1 MEGNGYLLPLRNSRR
16 YTPYEFDIK
25 MSQNEERMSR
35 LGKIIDQDIFY
46 SLMSQRKT
54 PSVTTG
60 PNYVVENKKEYI
72 PLNKNL
78 KINNYNL
85 KTEITPKNNLME
97 VSSNSFKIPRSPRYD
112 NINQKQQIREQEQQ
126 MMNNDRRFGNNN
138 NQNERFMDEPINN
151 YRNRN
156 NNNNNINDFD
166 EYNNENNYPRMMN
179 NERNNSR
186 NNMRFNDF
194 NNNDMMNGNNRYNDF
209 EEPRRYNNNNFRSQE
224 ISKTNNYDIPKSP
237 MNYDNNEGP
246 FVNYRYKNSFR
257 ERMNDIDLNDITIK
271 NRENDYN
278 QNNQRYGRI
287 GNNRRGFYNSQL
299 NFPPKEEEY

>member
-85 KTEITPKNNLME
+85 KTEISPKKNLME

-112 NINQKQQIREQEQQ
+112 NINQTRQFREQEQQ

-138 NQNERFMDEPINN
+138 KQNERFMDEPSNN
-151 YRNRN
+151 FRNR
-156 NNNNNINDFD
+156 NNNINDFD

-209 EEPRRYNNNNFRSQE
+209 EEPGRYNNNFRSQE

-237 MNYDNNEGP
+237 MNYDNNEGT

>member
-54 PSVTTG
+54 PSVTTE

-156 NNNNNINDFD
+156 NNNINDFD

-186 NNMRFNDF
+186 NNMRRFNDF

-237 MNYDNNEGP
+237 MNDNNNEGT

>member
-35 LGKIIDQDIFY
+35 LGKIIDQDIFFN
-46 SLMSQRKT
+46 LMSQRKT
-54 PSVTTG
+54 PQVSTG
-60 PNYVVENKKEYI
+60 PNYVVENKKEYN

-78 KINNYNL
+78 KMNNFSL
-85 KTEITPKNNLME
+85 KTETTPINNLME

-112 NINQKQQIREQEQQ
+112 NINQTRQFREQEPE
-126 MMNNDRRFGNNN
+126 MMNNDRRFGNN

-151 YRNRN
+151 YRNYRNRN
-156 NNNNNINDFD
+156 NKINDFD
-166 EYNNENNYPRMMN
+166 EYNNDNNYPKMMN

-186 NNMRFNDF
+186 NNMRFNEFD
-194 NNNDMMNGNNRYNDF
+194 NDMRNGNNRYNDF

-224 ISKTNNYDIPKSP
+224 ISKTNNYDIPRSP
-237 MNYDNNEGP
+237 MNYDNNEGSYM
-246 FVNYRYKNSFR
+246 NNRYKNSFR
-257 ERMNDIDLNDITIK
+257 ERMNDIDLNDMTIK
-271 NRENDYN
+271 NEQNNYN
-278 QNNQRYGRI
+278 QNNQRYGKR